1 MIKDVLPKFRISLL
15 LAVFLAGS
23 ANLYSQQTDRLI
35 TVRKI
40 AVKHDKIGEFIA
52 LQKEMSE
59 AYENAGKGR
68 RWVWRRVYGETHTFH
83 IITESDSFAER
94 ESGQEVMD
102 QAHWDL
108 WLGAMSQTIKSRE
121 TTTFRRMLAIPA
133 DDRPNFVVVNQ
144 RTIRPGR
151 ISEYL
156 DWVEN
161 KLIPAVQKSGSN
173 GRVWD
178 RLLYGGNQ
186 LTIASG
192 RFIDSW
198 AELDEPIL
206 DLPEDERSQLMEGYH
221 EFFEGDVDRYVL
233 RFEEEMS
240 TGSL

>member
-1 MIKDVLPKFRISLL
+1 MKSLIWLKVLLVLSTLL
-15 LAVFLAGS
+15 TS

-35 TVRKI
+35 SVRKL
-40 AVKHDKIGEFIA
+40 AVKPDKLEEFTA
-52 LQKEMSE
+52 LQKEWSE
-59 AYENAGKGR
+59 AYENAGRGR
-68 RWVWRRVYGETHTFH
+68 RWVWRRMDGDSHTFH
-83 IITESDSFAER
+83 IITESERFAEKGT
-94 ESGQEVMD
+94 GQPVMD
-102 QAHWDL
+102 QAHMDL
-108 WLGAMSQTIKSRE
+108 WLDAMGETIRSRE
-121 TTTFRRMLAIPA
+121 LTTYRRMLAIPA

-161 KLIPAVQKSGSN
+161 KMIPAVQKSGSN
-173 GRVWD
+173 GWVWD

-206 DLPEDERSQLMEGYH
+206 DLPEDERRQLMEGYH

-240 TGSL
+240 TGNL

>member
-1 MIKDVLPKFRISLL
+1 MIRNVSPKFRISLI

-35 TVRKI
+35 SVRKL
-40 AVKHDKIGEFIA
+40 AVKPDKLEEFTA

-59 AYENAGKGR
+59 AFENAGRGR
-68 RWVWRRVYGETHTFH
+68 RWVWKRMDGDTHTFH
-83 IITESDSFAER
+83 IITESGSFAER
-94 ESGQEVMD
+94 GGSELPMD
-102 QAHWDL
+102 QAHWNL
-108 WLGAMSQTIKSRE
+108 WIDAVNETIRSRE
-121 TTTFRRMLAIPA
+121 LTTFRRELAIPA
-133 DDRPNFVVVNQ
+133 DDRPNFVVVTQ

-161 KLIPAVQKSGSN
+161 KFIPAVQKSGSN

-178 RLLYGGNQ
+178 RLLYGGNH

-206 DLPEDERSQLMEGYH
+206 DLPEDERSQLLEGYH

-240 TGSL
+240 TGNL